1 MGMLLDAKKYLE
13 SKGISFKV
21 FLHPPVYTVEEAKKY
36 SQDIRGIHSKNLF
49 LKGKKSKQFYLV
61 IIPADNQANMDKLG
75 AIAGDKLKF
84 ANEDDLKEL
93 LGLTSGAVSPFGLI
107 NDKERKVD
115 LLIDKA
121 IWESD
126 YVSFHPN
133 VNTESLELKKEDFHK
148 YIKSIG
154 NKYLI
159 I

>member
-1 MGMLLDAKKYLE
+1 
-13 SKGISFKV
+13 
-21 FLHPPVYTVEEAKKY
+21 
-36 SQDIRGIHSKNLF
+36 
-49 LKGKKSKQFYLV
+49 
-61 IIPADNQANMDKLG
+61 MDKLG

-84 ANEDDLKEL
+84 ANEGDLKEL

>member
-1 MGMLLDAKKYLE
+1 
-13 SKGISFKV
+13 
-21 FLHPPVYTVEEAKKY
+21 
-36 SQDIRGIHSKNLF
+36 
-49 LKGKKSKQFYLV
+49 
-61 IIPADNQANMDKLG
+61 MDKLG